1 MIDLTA
7 KIMLCDDLALDYAD
21 RTYEAWKRKLDAAQ
35 EAIIQFVTKRLKSH
49 VAGEFGGYLEGSYNI
64 CLIVK
69 VSAKPTYVIRFPKP
83 GRTAVCFI
91 EEKVRNEIQIVSL
104 LREKTTI
111 PLPTIYTWG
120 MTDDSPSQIG
130 PFIIMEYIEGRRL
143 MEALKQP
150 TETKVGEVDLWKDL
164 GNSRVLHAYT
174 QIADYLLQIYQL
186 DFNAAGAISRSH
198 TRDWVV
204 TERPLTD
211 HMNSL
216 ATDVSNYPTQLFP
229 TSCCSSPRMYFQQLA
244 DQHLNHLHTHRNA
257 VGNLEDAR
265 RYFIARHRLKQSIDR
280 FLYTNNNTSPFK
292 IYCYDFRPSN
302 MIVDEDLNIK
312 AVVGF
317 EFWNALPAQFAHGPP
332 WWLTSLRPDEW
343 IDRGFDFEALKSRLE
358 PHVEQ
363 FLQVMEKVE
372 KEKATDE
379 PVALL
384 SVPMRDSWISGR
396 FWFNLAMDD
405 SWTIDAVY
413 WAALHKPG
421 DEVLDEAME
430 DELKA
435 FYHVKMKQLE
445 AFNVECRERGI

>member
-1 MIDLTA
+1 
-7 KIMLCDDLALDYAD
+7 
-21 RTYEAWKRKLDAAQ
+21 
-35 EAIIQFVTKRLKSH
+35 
-49 VAGEFGGYLEGSYNI
+49 
-64 CLIVK
+64 
-69 VSAKPTYVIRFPKP
+69 
-83 GRTAVCFI
+83 
-91 EEKVRNEIQIVSL
+91 
-104 LREKTTI
+104 
-111 PLPTIYTWG
+111 
-120 MTDDSPSQIG
+120 
-130 PFIIMEYIEGRRL
+130 
-143 MEALKQP
+143 
-150 TETKVGEVDLWKDL
+150 
-164 GNSRVLHAYT
+164 
-174 QIADYLLQIYQL
+174 
-186 DFNAAGAISRSH
+186 
-198 TRDWVV
+198 
-204 TERPLTD
+204 
-211 HMNSL
+211 
-216 ATDVSNYPTQLFP
+216 
-229 TSCCSSPRMYFQQLA
+229 MYFQQLA

-292 IYCYDFRPSN
+292 IYCYDFCPSN

-312 AVVGF
+312 AVVDF